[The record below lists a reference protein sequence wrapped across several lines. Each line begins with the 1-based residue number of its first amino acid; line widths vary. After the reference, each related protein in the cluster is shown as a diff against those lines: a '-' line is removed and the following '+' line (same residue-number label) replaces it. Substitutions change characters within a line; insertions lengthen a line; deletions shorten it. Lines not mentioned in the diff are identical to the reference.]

1 MAIQM
6 VRLKDVCTLT
16 GLSKTSI
23 YRMEKEGQFPS
34 RVKIGKRSVAWYSSD
49 IDEFLNTRPNA
60 K

>member
-60 K
+60 N